1 MAAGPLRDRIAFK
14 KKVET
19 SDGQGGYAAVWTTQF
34 TVWGS
39 FRPQRGREQMEAGRL
54 ESSVSGVVSVR
65 SSSQSR
71 SIQPTWIAVIDGVDY
86 NIRWIT
92 NPDRRNK
99 YLEIAVDR
107 GVAV

>member
-19 SDGQGGYAAVWTTQF
+19 DDGQGGYATSWALQF

-54 ESSVSGVVSVR
+54 ESSVSGVIRVR
-65 SSSQSR
+65 SSSQSQT
-71 SIQPTWIAVIDGVDY
+71 IEPTWIAVIDGADY
-86 NIRWIT
+86 NIRWIS
-92 NPDRRNK
+92 NPDRHARF
-99 YLEIAVDR
+99 LEIAVDR